1 MKTQYFEIRLEFT
14 TPGWAISAY
23 NNLKWQAI
31 QEQLQDTVFVGE
43 EPQGTYIRE
52 GRCVILG
59 VHPSDAYLDEK
70 GGFNRNVSALTKL
83 AQQLK
88 PMFKNM
94 TAVEIYGYSDRPN
107 KQYASA
113 LWNWRYDCA
122 SETYLQCEMPETLQY
137 HFTVKADTLPSHAS
151 RALLE
156 FLIRNHD
163 KTAGELL
170 RYH

>member
-14 TPGWAISAY
+14 TPGWAASAF
-23 NNLKWQAI
+23 NKLQWKVI
-31 QEQLQDTVFVGE
+31 QTRLQDTIFVGE
-43 EPQGTYIRE
+43 EPQGAYSRE
-52 GRCVILG
+52 GRCVVIG
-59 VHPSDAYLDEK
+59 VHPPEEYLDEV

-88 PMFKNM
+88 PMFTNLI
-94 TAVEIYGYSDRPN
+94 AIEVYGYSDRPDR
-107 KQYASA
+107 QYASV

-137 HFTVKADTLPSHAS
+137 HFTVKEDTLPSHAS

-163 KTAGELL
+163 KTARELL